1 MAKNSINVEFTGD
14 AAPLRKAAGDAEKSI
29 GKLDDAVGKVDDK
42 GIRKLDGAIGDLAR
56 DRLGPLGG
64 LAESVGMDLGAMSA
78 STLAAGAAVAGLGT
92 FAASG
97 VRQLGTMTDEV
108 RKFRDSSGLSW
119 ETSSRLVAT
128 MDDLG
133 VSAETG
139 AAAMGRL
146 AKNIDAGK
154 LEEFGLSAV
163 YAKDGTVDM
172 AATLGNV
179 ADAMIRTQDPTK
191 RAAMGTAL
199 FGKSWADLMPYLEQ
213 GGKGIRAAMAD
224 VADYQIVSA
233 ETAQRQRELSLATDN
248 LQDAMAGLSMSM
260 AADLIPTLTFFAN
273 TSAKA
278 FDAITDVRKWDPIN
292 YTMKELF
299 GSGGRLAKSW
309 AYIRGESQ
317 ETIDAMGD
325 QAEAVD
331 TAGVSAE
338 QAAAKVKELA
348 DREREAARD
357 AAAAAKA
364 TDAYRKAVDE
374 MAMAAMGSVGS
385 QLNYYRAQIAVRDG
399 LEKVTEAQQ
408 AAEEAASKYGR
419 KAPEFAEKQ
428 KDYESAILDSI
439 GAMDALAK
447 AEVDKRVELAAG
459 SQGTLTATEKTQI
472 YTQKMHEL
480 GSQISDPTMRALFD
494 EFIAKTDAAAQKA
507 DAAAKGQEAFN
518 TQMSLVGR
526 ALGSVGEFTD
536 ALPTDAQ
543 AAAFER
549 IAKAAR
555 DTASAM
561 AELGIDTTPAYL
573 APGLEPLA
581 GRNADGG
588 PVAAGRTYL
597 VGEQGPELFTPNQS
611 GGIVP
616 NSMLGGGGR
625 NVTINVN
632 SPIGRPDEV
641 VRWMRDELRRLDRGH
656 R

>member
-1 MAKNSINVEFTGD
+1 MASTIKVEIIGD
-14 AAPLRKAAGDAEKSI
+14 ASSLEKATKDAEKSV

-64 LAESVGMDLGAMSA
+64 LAESVGMDLGGMSA
-78 STLAAGAAVAGLGT
+78 STLAAGAAVAGLGA
-92 FAASG
+92 FVASG

-172 AATLGNV
+172 AATLGSV

-213 GGKGIRAAMAD
+213 GGKGIRDAMAD
-224 VADYQIVSA
+224 VKDYQIVSA
-233 ETAQRQRELSLATDN
+233 ETAQQQRELQLATDD
-248 LQDAMAGLSMSM
+248 LADSWTGLKTEAAKSVVPALTGIAKGAADALDAYQRFTDWVDKRSPTERKDLFGLVQASKKPAQDAK
-260 AADLIPTLTFFAN
+260 AAVDDMG
-273 TSAKA
+273 KA
-278 FDAITDVRKWDPIN
+278 T
-292 YTMKELF
+292 
-299 GSGGRLAKSW
+299 
-309 AYIRGESQ
+309 
-317 ETIDAMGD
+317 
-325 QAEAVD
+325 D

-338 QAAAKVKELA
+338 RAAAKVKELA

-364 TDAYRKAVDE
+364 HDAFQKSVDNL
-374 MAMAAMGSVGS
+374 ARAAETSVSS
-385 QLNYYRAQIAVRDG
+385 QLDYARAQIAVRDG

-408 AAEEAASKYGR
+408 AAEKAATDYG
-419 KAPEFAEKQ
+419 KKSPEFIGAQ
-428 KDYESAILDSI
+428 KDYESAMLDSI
-439 GAMDALAK
+439 GTMDALAK
-447 AEVDKRVELAAG
+447 KEADKAAAFVAGNGGTMSAAEHADIYRSKLA
-459 SQGTLTATEKTQI
+459 
-472 YTQKMHEL
+472 EL
-480 GSQISDPTMRALFD
+480 GSQISDPNMRAMFAD
-494 EFIAKTDAAAQKA
+494 YISKANDAGRKAA
-507 DAAAKGQEAFN
+507 DAAAAQQNYN
-518 TQMSLVGR
+518 TQLALVGPTL
-526 ALGSVGEFTD
+526 ATIGSFSD

-549 IAKAAR
+549 IAAAAR
-555 DTASAM
+555 ETASAL

-632 SPIGRPDEV
+632 SPIGRPDDV
-641 VRWMRDELRRLDRGH
+641 VRWMSSELRRLDRSQ

>member
-1 MAKNSINVEFTGD
+1 MASTIKVEIIGD
-14 AAPLRKAAGDAEKSI
+14 ASSLEKATKDAEKSV

-64 LAESVGMDLGAMSA
+64 LAESVGMDLGGMSA
-78 STLAAGAAVAGLGT
+78 STLAAGAAVAGLGA
-92 FAASG
+92 FVASG

-224 VADYQIVSA
+224 VKDYQIVSA
-233 ETAQRQRELSLATDN
+233 ETAQQQRELSLATDD
-248 LQDAMAGLSMSM
+248 LADSWTGLKTEAAKSVVPALTGIAKGAADALDAYQRFTDWVDKRSPTERKDLFGLVQTSKKPAQDAK
-260 AADLIPTLTFFAN
+260 AAVDDMG
-273 TSAKA
+273 KA
-278 FDAITDVRKWDPIN
+278 T
-292 YTMKELF
+292 
-299 GSGGRLAKSW
+299 
-309 AYIRGESQ
+309 
-317 ETIDAMGD
+317 
-325 QAEAVD
+325 D

-338 QAAAKVKELA
+338 RAAAKVKELA

-385 QLNYYRAQIAVRDG
+385 QLNYYRAQVSVRDG

-408 AAEEAASKYGR
+408 AAEEAASEYGR

-480 GSQISDPTMRALFD
+480 GSQISDPTMRALYD

-549 IAKAAR
+549 IAAAAR
-555 DTASAM
+555 ETASAL